1 NQVFPRIDFDVQI
14 DTGLKI
20 PADREDMLEIFGN
33 LLENACKWAESR
45 VRCRIWGAQGGVC
58 ICIEDDGPGIEEEDY
73 AELLYRGT
81 RADESTPGH
90 GLGLS
95 IVSEMVAAYEGE
107 ITLSRSDDM
116 HGLRVNIRIP

>member
-1 NQVFPRIDFDVQI
+1 
-14 DTGLKI
+14 
-20 PADREDMLEIFGN
+20 M
-33 LLENACKWAESR
+33 
-45 VRCRIWGAQGGVC
+45 C

-107 ITLSRSDDM
+107 ITPSRSDDM